1 MKSFSYFIKLNDRKI
16 LVAVAESWKFVIVI
30 VFESV
35 FAEMKLKVSTLFLVL
50 NNPGKSLFQQ
60 SMLSN
65 HGIYL

>member
-35 FAEMKLKVSTLFLVL
+35 FAEMKLKVSALFLVL
-50 NNPGKSLFQQ
+50 NNPGKS
-60 SMLSN
+60 
-65 HGIYL
+65 

>member
-1 MKSFSYFIKLNDRKI
+1 MKSFSHFLKLNDIKV
-16 LVAVAESWKFVIVI
+16 LVAVAESYKFAIVV

-35 FAEMKLKVSTLFLVL
+35 FAEMKLKVTTLFLVL

-60 SMLSN
+60 SMLSS